1 MVEVSVRKS
10 LNDCV
15 VVPRYN
21 GFGGAEISSRVSLK
35 YESTENFFFIFFF
48 KGGVEG
54 KRLSGVHC

>member
-35 YESTENFFFIFFF
+35 YESTENFFFIFFL
-48 KGGVEG
+48 KVVSKE
-54 KRLSGVHC
+54 SG